1 MADASEPDGQA
12 VYQLDLKKAKESA
25 ENARAK
31 VESAA
36 QDMFQFYANLLAVDA
51 KYAWNKNIQ
60 EQTQSDPCTDLQ
72 GISKK
77 GPRGLSRTVFD
88 DCMMF
93 HLLTVFFDNLT
104 EQERYYLTN
113 VIKKRQHVIVGQ
125 LVQCVKQLNSY
136 IVHSTSII
144 TQGNTLIGDLLHQ
157 NMLLI
162 PFVIDPLGR
171 FGPLLQHFLFG
182 SHPAS
187 LL

>member
-1 MADASEPDGQA
+1 MADASEPDRQA

-72 GISKK
+72 GVSKK
-77 GPRGLSRTVFD
+77 GPRGLSRTVID

-93 HLLTVFFDNLT
+93 HLLTVFPNNNNVT

-113 VIKKRQHVIVGQ
+113 VLKKRQHVIVGQ
-125 LVQCVKQLNSY
+125 LVQRVE
-136 IVHSTSII
+136 HSTP
-144 TQGNTLIGDLLHQ
+144 TLCSCHAGSTAQLSSPPQ
-157 NMLLI
+157 
-162 PFVIDPLGR
+162 FPLMFHSPR
-171 FGPLLQHFLFG
+171 LTWWTW
-182 SHPAS
+182 
-187 LL
+187 